1 MALPTILLLLLL
13 VLLLPLH
20 SLILLQEFF
29 SSRSFTRIYKT
40 QLTSFFPF

>member
-1 MALPTILLLLLL
+1 MALPTILLLLL
-13 VLLLPLH
+13 PHH

-29 SSRSFTRIYKT
+29 SSKSFARIYKT